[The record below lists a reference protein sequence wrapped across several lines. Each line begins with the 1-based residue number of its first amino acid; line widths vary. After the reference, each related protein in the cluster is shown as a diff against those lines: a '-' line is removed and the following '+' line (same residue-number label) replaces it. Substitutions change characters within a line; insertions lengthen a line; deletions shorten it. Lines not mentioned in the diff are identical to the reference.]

1 MRKLSSV
8 LSRRVVRFLGVSPP
22 TLTLTLTLTLKPNP
36 NPNPNPNPTPDS
48 NPNQV
53 RFLGENAKKDP
64 AEYLKFFAEFGQF
77 IKVTLLVLEF
87 GQFIKEGA

>member
-8 LSRRVVRFLGVSPP
+8 LSRRV
-22 TLTLTLTLTLKPNP
+22 
-36 NPNPNPNPTPDS
+36 
-48 NPNQV
+48 V

-77 IKVTLLVLEF
+77 IKA
-87 GQFIKEGA
+87 GASIHQR

>member
-8 LSRRVVRFLGVSPP
+8 LSRRV
-22 TLTLTLTLTLKPNP
+22 
-36 NPNPNPNPTPDS
+36 
-48 NPNQV
+48 V

-87 GQFIKEGA
+87 GQFIKAGA